1 MIPINDLSRKIR
13 ANQEA
18 LTKSASNVF
27 SSGSYILGNEVS
39 TFESS
44 FANYIGVKY
53 CIGVA
58 NGSDALKIAL
68 TSAGIGVGSRVLT
81 VANAGM
87 YSSNAIYS
95 VGATPVYIDIEASNM
110 LLDFEQL
117 SEFTASKIDA
127 LIVTHLFGLAHPKI
141 DEIAKWCASQSIVL
155 IEDCAQ
161 AHGASINGKKVGSFG
176 DLSCFSFYPTK
187 NLGALGDAGAVLT
200 NSPDHRESVVSLR
213 QYGWKSKYHVAL
225 KHGVNSRLD
234 ELQAAILNNFLPY
247 LDKWNLRRR
256 QVATTYSQQINHPE
270 VITPLESSD
279 DFVAHLYVIR
289 TRNRQ
294 GLIDHLAA
302 RGVGTDVHY
311 PVPDHLQEPY
321 KKANSTFSLPRT
333 EQFCR
338 EILTIPCFP
347 ELTDEE
353 ADHVAKAVNEWR

>member
-13 ANQEA
+13 ANQDL
-18 LTKSASNVF
+18 LTQSASKVF

-39 TFESS
+39 VFEEA
-44 FANYIGVKY
+44 FARYIGTKY

-58 NGSDALKIAL
+58 NGSDAIKIAL
-68 TSAGIGVGSRVLT
+68 ISAGIGVGSRVLT

-87 YSSNAIYS
+87 YTSNAIYS

-117 SEFTASKIDA
+117 SEFSTSRIDA

-141 DEIAKWCASQSIVL
+141 DEIAKWCASRSIVL

-161 AHGASINGKKVGSFG
+161 AHGASINGKKVGTFG

-200 NSPDHRESVVSLR
+200 NSTDHRESVVSLR

-247 LDKWNLRRR
+247 LDQWNLQRRK
-256 QVATTYSQQINHPE
+256 VAFTYTQQINHPDL
-270 VITPLESSD
+270 IAPLETSD
-279 DFVAHLYVIR
+279 NYVAHLYVLR
-289 TRNRQ
+289 TKNRQ

-321 KKANSTFSLPRT
+321 RNDNSSFSLPRT
-333 EQFCR
+333 EQLCK

-347 ELTDEE
+347 EIMDEE
-353 ADHVAKAVNEWR
+353 VDHVAKAVNEWR

>member
-1 MIPINDLSRKIR
+1 MIPINDLSRKVR

-18 LTKSASNVF
+18 LTKAASKVF
-27 SSGSYILGNEVS
+27 SSGNYILGNEVS
-39 TFESS
+39 TFECS

-95 VGATPVYIDIEASNM
+95 VGATPVYIDIEARNM

-117 SEFTASKIDA
+117 SEFTTSKIDA

-141 DEIAKWCASQSIVL
+141 DEIAKWCASHSIVL
-155 IEDCAQ
+155 VEDCAQ

-187 NLGALGDAGAVLT
+187 NFGALGDAGAVLT

-256 QVATTYSQQINHPE
+256 QVAITYSQQINHPE

-279 DFVAHLYVIR
+279 EYVAHLYVIR
-289 TRNRQ
+289 TKNRQ

-321 KKANSTFSLPRT
+321 KNTNSTFSLPRT

-353 ADHVAKAVNEWR
+353 VDHVAKAVNEWR